1 MTERDAAPTD
11 RTRVRR
17 LPDRG
22 RYDRDEIYSILDEG
36 FVAHVGFAVDGR
48 PWSMPTAYARVGDVL
63 YLHGAAAN
71 HALSALAGGAEACVT
86 VTLVDGLV
94 LARSHFHHSINYRS
108 VMVFGRA
115 ERVDDPAEKER
126 ALEAVVEHV
135 VPGRA
140 ADSRA
145 PTSSELRATL
155 VVRLSLDEASA
166 KVRSGD
172 PVDDLDDLGLGHWA
186 GVIPLA
192 QVASAPVPAADLE
205 AGVASDP
212 PPYATGYR
220 RGRPGVSR

>member
-1 MTERDAAPTD
+1 MAEGREIAPTD

-17 LPDRG
+17 LPDRA
-22 RYDRDEIYSILDEG
+22 RYQRSEIDAILDEG
-36 FVAHVGFAVDGR
+36 FGAHVGFAVDGR

-94 LARSHFHHSINYRS
+94 LARSQFHHSVNYRS

-115 ERVDDPAEKER
+115 ERVDDPDEKAR
-126 ALEAVVEHV
+126 ALEAVVEQV

-140 ADSRA
+140 TDSRA
-145 PTSSELRATL
+145 PTPAELRATL
-155 VVRLSLDEASA
+155 VVRIPLDEASA
-166 KVRSGD
+166 KVRTGD
-172 PVDDLDDLGLGHWA
+172 PVDDAEDMGLGYWA

-192 QVASAPVPAADLE
+192 QVARPPVPAADLDAE
-205 AGVASDP
+205 VAADP
-212 PPYATGYR
+212 PPYATRYR
-220 RGRPGVSR
+220 RR

>member
-1 MTERDAAPTD
+1 MTEPGGETAPTD

-22 RYDRDEIYSILDEG
+22 RYGRAEIDAILDEG

-48 PWSMPTAYARVGDVL
+48 PWTMPTSYARVGDVL

-94 LARSHFHHSINYRS
+94 LARSQFHHSVNYRS

-115 ERVDDPAEKER
+115 ERVDDPDEKAR

-135 VPGRA
+135 IPGRS

-145 PTSSELRATL
+145 PTPTELRATL

-166 KVRSGD
+166 KVRTGD
-172 PVDDLDDLGLGHWA
+172 PVDDLDDMGLGHWA
-186 GVIPLA
+186 GVIPLV
-192 QVASAPVPAADLE
+192 QVARPPVPAADLDDDL
-205 AGVASDP
+205 AADP
-212 PPYATGYR
+212 PDYATRYR
-220 RGRPGVSR
+220 RS